1 MKRFVSRSFLVL
13 IALILGSCLFIWL
26 QGGKIRRYEKL
37 EMGQSREQCRSW
49 FGHPWLEV
57 RIGDCT
63 CEYYSIPFWK
73 DVLFGSSTKQHV
85 MTGTTDVDAIR
96 ELPSEYEALQLL
108 FDKDGKLIAYDWIGE
123 SLRTYTV
130 AGPRD
135 GSFDD
140 SAEVLAALCG
150 CEAGVSVENP

>member
-1 MKRFVSRSFLVL
+1 MKRLATRSLVL
-13 IALILGSCLFIWL
+13 LVALIVVFCLFVWL
-26 QGGKIRRYEKL
+26 QRGKIRRYEKL
-37 EMGQSREQCRSW
+37 EIGQSREQCRSLL
-49 FGHPWLEV
+49 GEPWLEV

-73 DVLFGSSTKQHV
+73 DVLFGSSTKHV
-85 MTGTTDVDAIR
+85 MTGKTEVDAIR

-123 SLRTYTV
+123 SLHTYTV
-130 AGPRD
+130 DGPRD

-140 SAEVLAALCG
+140 SAKLLAALCG
-150 CEAGVSVENP
+150 CEAGVRVENP